1 MTARPQPESISAR
14 RVISVCVDDF
24 GQHEGING
32 AALDLADRRRVSAIS
47 CLVDGPAW
55 PSGAGALQ
63 ACAPGLEA
71 GLHLN
76 LTEDFGQ
83 GACYPLKSLIAR
95 AYGRRLDH
103 VLLRTAIQL
112 QFDRFEQAMGRLPDF
127 VDGHQ
132 HVHQLPVIRDQ
143 LIAVM
148 DQRYGPARPWLRST
162 LPAAGCNPPVPLS
175 SAGFKPWL
183 VGRLGAKSLRAL
195 AGRRGYPQ
203 NSHLVGVYGFG
214 LSETDYL
221 LRMKAW
227 LACAGDGDVLLCH
240 PSLPWPGGDGLQDA
254 RNREYRALAG
264 EAFSALL
271 ESARLEVGPLQA
283 RWAPAV
289 DGQAAD
295 ANPESGGGGEI

>member
-1 MTARPQPESISAR
+1 MTARPQPEPELTPAR

-24 GQHEGING
+24 GQHEGINQ
-32 AALDLADRRRVSAIS
+32 AALDLADRRRVSAVS

-55 PSGAGALQ
+55 PAGAAALR
-63 ACAPGLEA
+63 AHAASVEV

-76 LTEDFGQ
+76 FTEDFGQ
-83 GACYPLKSLIAR
+83 GGCRTLPGLIAC

-103 VLLRTAIQL
+103 TVIRTAIQR
-112 QFDRFEQAMGRLPDF
+112 QFDRFEQAMGRPPDF

-148 DQRYGPARPWLRST
+148 DQRHGPVRPWLRST
-162 LPAAGCNPPVPLS
+162 LPAACSPSIPLS
-175 SAGFKPWL
+175 PAHFKPWL
-183 VGRLGAKSLRAL
+183 IGRLGAQSLRML
-195 AGRRGYPQ
+195 ARRRGYPQ

-227 LACAGDGDVLLCH
+227 LARAGDGDLLMCH
-240 PSLPWPGGDGLQDA
+240 PSLPWPARDPLQEA
-254 RNREYRALAG
+254 RNREYRVLSG
-264 EAFSALL
+264 ERFSALL
-271 ESARLEVGPLQA
+271 ESARLEIGPLRD
-283 RWAPAV
+283 RWASVA
-289 DGQAAD
+289 GD
-295 ANPESGGGGEI
+295 AGG

>member
-1 MTARPQPESISAR
+1 MTTLLQPEPISAR

-24 GQHEGING
+24 GQHEGINR
-32 AALDLADRRRVSAIS
+32 AALELADRRRVSAVS

-55 PSGAGALQ
+55 PTGARALRERTN
-63 ACAPGLEA
+63 GVEM

-76 LTEDFGQ
+76 FTEDFGQ
-83 GACYPLKSLIAR
+83 GGCHALAGLIAR
-95 AYGRRLDH
+95 AYGRQLDR
-103 VLLRTAIQL
+103 VRIRMAVGR

-148 DQRYGPARPWLRST
+148 DQRYGSARPWLRST
-162 LPAAGCNPPVPLS
+162 LPAEGCPPS
-175 SAGFKPWL
+175 TAFKAWL
-183 VGRLGAKSLRAL
+183 IGRLGAKSLHAL
-195 AGRRGYPQ
+195 ARRRGYPQ

-227 LACAGDGDVLLCH
+227 LACAGDGDVLMCH
-240 PSLPWPGGDGLQDA
+240 PSLPWPGQDPLQDA
-254 RNREYRALAG
+254 RNREYRALSG
-264 EAFSALL
+264 ESFSALL
-271 ESARLEVGPLQA
+271 ESARLEVGPLQG
-283 RWAPAV
+283 RWAPVVKEA
-289 DGQAAD
+289 GGRR
-295 ANPESGGGGEI
+295 ESGV